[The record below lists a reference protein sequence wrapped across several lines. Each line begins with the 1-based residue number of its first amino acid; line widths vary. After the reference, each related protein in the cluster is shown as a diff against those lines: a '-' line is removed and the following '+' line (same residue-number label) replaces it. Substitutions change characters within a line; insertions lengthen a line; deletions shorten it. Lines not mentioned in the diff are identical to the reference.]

1 MIRWHAAES
10 AMPDGVV
17 TRNPWWARCGIL
29 RRMPSATGRAL
40 VNAQAVIESFSLSSD
55 GERLAYGLRQVR
67 GGRYVSR
74 LWSVAWSGGRANRL
88 TSGPV
93 RDVNP
98 AISPDGRLVAFART
112 TVGPDPGEAQIWIMP
127 LDGGEAWQL
136 TKQRHGAGTPVWS
149 PDGKRLLFLGQAGD
163 DRFIVGRIRPKQP
176 PVARRITR
184 TDFRDDDSGLLGRR
198 THLWTIAA
206 RPGARP
212 RRLTHGD
219 FDVQEPTWAPDGSWI
234 AITAD
239 MGDDWNL
246 MPRTALYRV
255 PSGGGAFSLLAELPG
270 DAWNAA
276 ISPDGQAVAFLGTD
290 VADPPEYALTHVWLA
305 PTAGGTPHCLTP
317 KLDRSIGNGAWA
329 DLVMADDHPGPAW
342 LDPATLVVIVGDRG
356 RNVPYRVN
364 LDGELAP
371 LVAPGR
377 VVGCAVATAAGR
389 VALSAG
395 VDRHAAELY
404 ALDGGGRR
412 FARLRRLA
420 TNGSGWQARFPLPA
434 WEEAWIDGPGGTIQ
448 TWIVSPPRA
457 GSRATPHHRDHPRR
471 SHWWLCPGRDHGQ
484 HHAGRARL
492 PAGDGQ
498 PPRLGRPS
506 DRPGSR
512 RWTAAG
518 AQVDAADTLR
528 CSTACGAGWPIR
540 SGSASWAFQLRRLSD
555 AMADR
560 VTAIGSARRW
570 RRTASPTRSSAWANS
585 VFRRALQPPPK
596 PRRPAL
602 RAGMRRLWHARR

>member
-1 MIRWHAAES
+1 
-10 AMPDGVV
+10 
-17 TRNPWWARCGIL
+17 
-29 RRMPSATGRAL
+29 
-40 VNAQAVIESFSLSSD
+40 
-55 GERLAYGLRQVR
+55 
-67 GGRYVSR
+67 
-74 LWSVAWSGGRANRL
+74 
-88 TSGPV
+88 
-93 RDVNP
+93 
-98 AISPDGRLVAFART
+98 
-112 TVGPDPGEAQIWIMP
+112 MP

-163 DRFIVGRIRPKQP
+163 DRFIVGRVRPKQA

-219 FDVQEPTWAPDGSWI
+219 FDAQEPTWAPDGSWI

-270 DAWNAA
+270 DAWNRGHLAGRPGRRLPWHRCRRPARVRPDPRLAGAA
-276 ISPDGQAVAFLGTD
+276 PPAGRRAASPRSSTD
-290 VADPPEYALTHVWLA
+290 P
-305 PTAGGTPHCLTP
+305 
-317 KLDRSIGNGAWA
+317 IGNGAWA

-342 LDPATLVVIVGDRG
+342 LDPGTLVVIVGDRG
-356 RNVPYRVN
+356 RNVPYRVS

-404 ALDGGGRR
+404 ALDGGGRGS
-412 FARLRRLA
+412 ARMRRLT
-420 TNGSGWQARFPLPA
+420 TNGSGWQDRFPLPA
-434 WEEAWIDGPGGTIQ
+434 WEEAWIDGPGGPIQ

-457 GSRATPHHRDHPRR
+457 GGRPTPHHRDHPWRAHR
-471 SHWWLCPGRDHGQ
+471 WLCPGRDHGH

-492 PAGDGQ
+492 PAGAGQ
-498 PPRLGRPS
+498 HPRLGHASGR
-506 DRPGSR
+506 RGSR
-512 RWTAAG
+512 R
-518 AQVDAADTLR
+518 
-528 CSTACGAGWPIR
+528 
-540 SGSASWAFQLRRLSD
+540 
-555 AMADR
+555 
-560 VTAIGSARRW
+560 
-570 RRTASPTRSSAWANS
+570 
-585 VFRRALQPPPK
+585 
-596 PRRPAL
+596 
-602 RAGMRRLWHARR
+602 